1 MVISLK
7 LTLYRKFNYKDEAI
21 NTRRKLLQRLLEG
34 ITGMGIAK
42 YIFIVKGK

>member
-1 MVISLK
+1 MVIPLK

-34 ITGMGIAK
+34 ITGIGIAK
-42 YIFIVKGK
+42 FIFTVKGK

>member
-1 MVISLK
+1 MVIPLK
-7 LTLYRKFNYKDEAI
+7 LTLYRKFNYKDEAT

-34 ITGMGIAK
+34 ITRMGIAK